1 MIGDLR
7 SAPNQL
13 TLLRLLIVPFIV
25 IAVVDERYRI
35 AFLLF
40 IAAGISDGLDG
51 LLARMLG
58 QRTVLGQ
65 YLDPIAD
72 KLLLSTLFITLSI
85 VHRIHWRITILVF
98 SRDIGIL
105 VISAVLY
112 LTAGLRDFRPGLFGK
127 LNTLAQIVAVLAVMV
142 AEFYPRPIVLG
153 IRQYGLYATMTLTVA
168 SAVQYVILV
177 DRRLKAL
184 QATPPAQ

>member
-1 MIGDLR
+1 MFGDLR

-13 TLLRLLIVPFIV
+13 TLLRLVIVPFIV
-25 IAVVDERYRI
+25 ISAVDGRYRT

-51 LLARMLG
+51 LLARLLG
-58 QRTVLGQ
+58 QRTLLGQ

-72 KLLLSTLFITLSI
+72 KLLLSTMFITLSI
-85 VHRIHWRITILVF
+85 LHRIHWRITILVF

-112 LTAGLRDFRPGLFGK
+112 LTAGLRDFRPGFFGK
-127 LNTLAQIVAVLAVMV
+127 LNTLAQIVTVLAVMV
-142 AEFYPRPIVLG
+142 AEFHPSRIVLG
-153 IRQYGLYATMTLTVA
+153 IRQYGFYSTMVLTVA
-168 SAVQYVILV
+168 SAVQYVLLV

-184 QATPPAQ
+184 PPSE

>member
-1 MIGDLR
+1 MFGDLR
-7 SAPNQL
+7 SAPNQM
-13 TLLRLLIVPFIV
+13 TLLRLVIVPFIV
-25 IAVVDERYRI
+25 ISAVDGYYRT

-58 QRTVLGQ
+58 QRTQLGQ

-72 KLLLSTLFITLSI
+72 KLLLSTMFVTLSI
-85 VHRIHWRITILVF
+85 LHRISWRITILVF

-105 VISAVLY
+105 VISTVLY

-127 LNTLAQIVAVLAVMV
+127 LNTLAQIVTVLAVMV
-142 AEFYPRPIVLG
+142 AEFHPSATVIWT
-153 IRQYGLYATMTLTVA
+153 RQVGFYATMGLTVA
-168 SAVQYVILV
+168 SAVQYVFLV

-184 QATPPAQ
+184 QTQA

>member
-1 MIGDLR
+1 MIRDLR

-13 TLLRLLIVPFIV
+13 TLLRLVIGPFIV
-25 IAVVDERYRI
+25 ISVVDGRPRT

-58 QRTVLGQ
+58 QRTLLGQ

-72 KLLLSTLFITLSI
+72 KLLLSTMFITLSLEHQI
-85 VHRIHWRITILVF
+85 PWRVTILVF

-112 LTAGLRDFRPGLFGK
+112 LTAGLRDFRPGFFGK
-127 LNTLAQIVAVLAVMV
+127 LNTLAQIIVVLAVLV
-142 AEFYPRPIVLG
+142 ADFHPSLIV
-153 IRQYGLYATMTLTVA
+153 IDTRQYGLYATMALTIL
-168 SAVQYVILV
+168 SAIHYVFIAV
-177 DRRLKAL
+177 RY
-184 QATPPAQ
+184 